1 MPLRAF
7 LHGVLALS
15 LLVLFSCKQ
24 EKQEPVYRVIGE
36 AYAGPNELP
45 IRQDISLRSPMIA
58 KVQHGEKLEII
69 DRRRRFVQVRTQS
82 KSIGWVDMRLLISD
96 KQMDMLEALAKHYAK
111 APSMG
116 SATVFDILNVHT
128 DPNRYSPTFLQIQ
141 EKEKV
146 EVVGHKV
153 APRVP
158 FQGETLDIE
167 DDNAQKKVAQK
178 PRPKKEPKVPPP
190 PSPPAPKVPDNWLE
204 LSQSHREEVRTKGGA
219 PDSKTPPPVVM
230 DDLSLIR
237 TKDGRVGWVLTNALF
252 LEVPDDV
259 AQYAEGNR
267 ITSYF
272 EMGEVLDGDTKHKQY
287 LWTTQS
293 QKLAPFEFDGI
304 RLFTWSTRRHRYET
318 SYRERNLRGY
328 YPTVVDTSKP
338 QPEFQIIVED
348 AEGKVWQRSYVFN
361 GSRVQFL
368 GKKPYEPA
376 PDMPQVSAK
385 APTGP
390 QEEPGL
396 WQRFKK
402 LIGKQ

>member
-1 MPLRAF
+1 MPLRA
-7 LHGVLALS
+7 LLQGVLALICIG
-15 LLVLFSCKQ
+15 LFSCKQ
-24 EKQEPVYRVIGE
+24 EKVEPVVRVIGE

-45 IRQDISLRSPMIA
+45 IRQDISLRSPVVA
-58 KVQHGEKLEII
+58 KVLHGQKLEII

-82 KSIGWVDMRLLISD
+82 KSVGWVDMRLLISD
-96 KQMDMLEALAKHYAK
+96 KQMEMLESLAKHYAK

-158 FQGETLDIE
+158 FQGESLDIE
-167 DDNAQKKVAQK
+167 DDTAHKTAARK
-178 PRPKKEPKVPPP
+178 PRSKKEPKIPPL
-190 PSPPAPKVPDNWLE
+190 PSPPTPKVPDNWLE
-204 LSQSHREEVRTKGGA
+204 LSRSPREDGGTKSGN
-219 PDSKTPPPVVM
+219 PESKSAPPVVM

-252 LEVPDDV
+252 LEVPDEV

-272 EMGEVLDGDTKHKQY
+272 EVGEVVDGDTRHKQY

-293 QKLAPFEFDGI
+293 QKLAPFEFDGL

-328 YPTVVDTSKP
+328 YPTVVDVSKA

-348 AEGKVWQRSYVFN
+348 AEGKIWQRSYLFN

-368 GKKPYEPA
+368 GKKPYEPT
-376 PDMPQVSAK
+376 PDMPQVSTK
-385 APTGP
+385 AAAAAPKDAS
-390 QEEPGL
+390 L
-396 WQRFKK
+396 WERLKK
-402 LIGKQ
+402 LIGQP